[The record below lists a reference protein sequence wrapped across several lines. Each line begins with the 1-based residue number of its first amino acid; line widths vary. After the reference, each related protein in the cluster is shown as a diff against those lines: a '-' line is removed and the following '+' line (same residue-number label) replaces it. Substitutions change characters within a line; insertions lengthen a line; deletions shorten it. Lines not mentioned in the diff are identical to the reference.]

1 MMTFQ
6 FNPSLPTA
14 KAFISQG
21 SSSCSQRGPDTAAY
35 PAFRSFRMGVGGGP
49 AAFRHNLM
57 RDKFPAIQTLNESRD
72 WKNLVSDFV
81 VGGSPNSP
89 QDVKLEL
96 ENTDP
101 KRDLYGRRLLY
112 DKKCTRFERTRTVI
126 PPLTRDYP
134 VNRPGNLHPFKL
146 SQELPHMHGGRPLT
160 LGCHGRYELNT
171 TPEMVFPSTLVLNGR
186 NTFSVGNCKLGRPK
200 VNYPTYTLQTVK
212 DNHKSQSFPDPMVGA
227 PRSFIHRVTELSS
240 LEGEAVRQE
249 KLKKMKKQ
257 RKAPS

>member
-57 RDKFPAIQTLNESRD
+57 RDKFPAIQTLN
-72 WKNLVSDFV
+72 
-81 VGGSPNSP
+81 G
-89 QDVKLEL
+89 
-96 ENTDP
+96 
-101 KRDLYGRRLLY
+101 
-112 DKKCTRFERTRTVI
+112 TRFERTRTVI